1 MPKISDWEGQI
12 GHRLRLRDL
21 HVFSKVVQFGSMAKA
36 AVQLRVTQPAI
47 SQVIADLEHVLG
59 VSLLDR
65 SPQGVK
71 PTIYGDALMRGG
83 AAAFDDLRQSLR
95 EIEFLANP
103 TSGEVRI
110 GCPETVAA
118 LMTPIV
124 QHLSRQYPGIVLH
137 VVDVA
142 APTLDLPQLRDRTL
156 DLAMIRVAGPPSGHR
171 YGDDLDVEVLL
182 NDETRI
188 VVGKDSQWARR
199 RKVDLADLAGESWIL
214 PPANSLNSA
223 VVMDAFRALGLGPPK
238 VTMVTYSMQL
248 RAKLV
253 ASGPH
258 VTVFPRSV
266 LGLYADD
273 ASLKELPI
281 DLPPREWPIALVTLK
296 NRMTN
301 PVVQLF
307 ISQVRETFKTMEV
320 GRRTEQR
327 PRSKRLQAS

>member
-1 MPKISDWEGQI
+1 MAEILDWSGHI
-12 GHRLRLRDL
+12 GRRLRLRDL
-21 HVFSKVVQFGSMAKA
+21 HVFSKVVQCGSMAKA
-36 AVQLRVTQPAI
+36 AAQLRVTQPAI

-71 PTIYGDALMRGG
+71 TTIYGDALMKGG
-83 AAAFDDLRQSLR
+83 AAAFDDLRQTIK
-95 EIEFLANP
+95 EIEFLTNP
-103 TSGEVRI
+103 SSGEVRI

-124 QHLSRQYPGIVLH
+124 ERLSRQYPGIVLH
-137 VVDVA
+137 VFDVA

-156 DLAMIRVAGPPSGHR
+156 DLAMIRVAGSPSVHR

-223 VVMDAFRALGLGPPK
+223 VVLDAFLTLGLGPPR

-253 ASGPH
+253 GSGPH

-266 LGLYADD
+266 LRLYADD
-273 ASLKELPI
+273 MSLKELPI

-301 PVVQLF
+301 PGVQLF
-307 ISQVRETFKTMEV
+307 ITQVREAFKTMEA
-320 GRRTEQR
+320 GRKTEQR
-327 PRSKRLQAS
+327 PKSKRLQGG

>member
-1 MPKISDWEGQI
+1 MPEIMDWSGHI
-12 GHRLRLRDL
+12 GRRLRLRDL

-36 AVQLRVTQPAI
+36 AAELRVTQPAI

-71 PTIYGDALMRGG
+71 PTIYGDALLKGG
-83 AAAFDDLRQSLR
+83 AAAFDDLRQTIR

-124 QHLSRQYPGIVLH
+124 EQLSRQYPGIILH
-137 VVDVA
+137 VFDVA
-142 APTLDLPQLRDRTL
+142 APTLDLPELRDRTL
-156 DLAMIRVAGPPSGHR
+156 DLAMIRVAGPPSAHR
-171 YGDDLDVEVLL
+171 YGDDLNVEVLL
-182 NDETRI
+182 SDETRI
-188 VVGKDSQWARR
+188 VVGKDSPWARR
-199 RKVDLADLAGESWIL
+199 RKLDLAELADEPWIL
-214 PPANSLNSA
+214 PPINSLNSA
-223 VVMDAFRALGLGPPK
+223 VVMDAFRERGLPAPK
-238 VTMVTYSMQL
+238 VSVVTYSMQL

-253 ASGPH
+253 ADGRH
-258 VTVFPRSV
+258 ITVFPRSI
-266 LGLYADD
+266 LRLYADD
-273 ASLKELPI
+273 MSLKELPI

-301 PVVQLF
+301 PVVRLF
-307 ISQVRETFKTMEV
+307 ISQVREIFKTMEA
-320 GRRTEQR
+320 GSRHRAR
-327 PRSKRLQAS
+327 G

>member
-118 LMTPIV
+118 LMTY
-124 QHLSRQYPGIVLH
+124 R
-137 VVDVA
+137 
-142 APTLDLPQLRDRTL
+142 PTPFTS
-156 DLAMIRVAGPPSGHR
+156 VSGHCSPC
-171 YGDDLDVEVLL
+171 G
-182 NDETRI
+182 
-188 VVGKDSQWARR
+188 
-199 RKVDLADLAGESWIL
+199 
-214 PPANSLNSA
+214 
-223 VVMDAFRALGLGPPK
+223 
-238 VTMVTYSMQL
+238 
-248 RAKLV
+248 
-253 ASGPH
+253 
-258 VTVFPRSV
+258 
-266 LGLYADD
+266 
-273 ASLKELPI
+273 
-281 DLPPREWPIALVTLK
+281 
-296 NRMTN
+296 
-301 PVVQLF
+301 
-307 ISQVRETFKTMEV
+307 
-320 GRRTEQR
+320 
-327 PRSKRLQAS
+327 

>member
-1 MPKISDWEGQI
+1 MIAPP
-12 GHRLRLRDL
+12 RRAPLRATRQAPGCKRDL
-21 HVFSKVVQFGSMAKA
+21 HCGRCRDVENGLHEP
-36 AVQLRVTQPAI
+36 AV
-47 SQVIADLEHVLG
+47 SQVIADLEHALG

-71 PTIYGDALMRGG
+71 PTIYGDALMKGG
-83 AAAFDDLRQSLR
+83 AAAFDDLRQTIR

-118 LMTPIV
+118 LMTPV
-124 QHLSRQYPGIVLH
+124 VERLSGQHPGIVLH
-137 VVDVA
+137 VFEVA

-156 DLAMIRVAGPPSGHR
+156 DLAMIRVAGPPSAHR

-188 VVGKDSQWARR
+188 VVGKDSRWARR
-199 RKVDLADLAGESWIL
+199 RKIDIAELAGESWIL

-223 VVMDAFRALGLGPPK
+223 VVIDAFQARGLGAPK
-238 VTMVTYSMQL
+238 VSIVTYSMQL
-248 RAKLV
+248 RAKLI
-253 ASGPH
+253 AAGRH
-258 VTVFPRSV
+258 VTVFPRS
-266 LGLYADD
+266 LLRLYADD
-273 ASLKELPI
+273 MALKELPI

-307 ISQVRETFKTMEV
+307 ISQVRETFKALAV
-320 GRRTEQR
+320 RRE
-327 PRSKRLQAS
+327 